1 MREVDDQLE
10 GLVAERLEG
19 QDDVVDQE
27 VAVRFPDL
35 VPTCDVVED
44 RVAGPRSS
52 GLRRVDKNDNL
63 FNGMIGMSSDSY
75 KRCPDK

>member
-35 VPTCDVVED
+35 VPTRDVVED

-52 GLRRVDKNDNL
+52 GLRRVHKNDKL
-63 FNGMIGMSSDSY
+63 FYGMIGMTSDSY
-75 KRCPDK
+75 KMS